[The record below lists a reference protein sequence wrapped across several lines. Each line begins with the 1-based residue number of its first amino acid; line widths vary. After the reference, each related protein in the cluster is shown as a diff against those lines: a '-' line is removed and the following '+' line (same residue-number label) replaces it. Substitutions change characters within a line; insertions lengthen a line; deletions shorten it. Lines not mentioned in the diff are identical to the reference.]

1 ERKPINKNM
10 KVVDDGFYIYSQPF
24 NTEGSKRVLK
34 VSKKYPKGTTVK
46 VLEEIKTSQGVVVY
60 KLAEN
65 EYVDR
70 NTMKDFETVTE
81 RKPINKNMKV
91 VDDGF
96 YIYSQP
102 FNTEGS
108 KRVLKVSKKYPK
120 GTIVKVLEEIKT
132 SQGVVVYKL
141 AENEY
146 VDHNTLN

>member
-1 ERKPINKNM
+1 
-10 KVVDDGFYIYSQPF
+10 
-24 NTEGSKRVLK
+24 
-34 VSKKYPKGTTVK
+34 
-46 VLEEIKTSQGVVVY
+46 
-60 KLAEN
+60 
-65 EYVDR
+65 
-70 NTMKDFETVTE
+70 MKDFETVTE